1 MKIRKLYTPP
11 QCEIFVLRTIDV
23 MCQSPGNGGVL
34 GDEEYEPLYP

>member
-1 MKIRKLYTPP
+1 MKIKKLFTPP
-11 QCEIFVLRTIDV
+11 QSDFVALTPFNV